1 VNRALDNKKR
11 VCSVGSSVMRGI
23 ESSVSSNDR
32 LNPSSGWT
40 DRFMFPHYDFRIANS
55 LITNFHAP
63 ESTLLMMTAAFAG
76 YDFLMAAYEEAM
88 KKKYKFMAYG
98 DAMLIL

>member
-1 VNRALDNKKR
+1 
-11 VCSVGSSVMRGI
+11 
-23 ESSVSSNDR
+23 
-32 LNPSSGWT
+32 
-40 DRFMFPHYDFRIANS
+40 MFPHYDFRIANS